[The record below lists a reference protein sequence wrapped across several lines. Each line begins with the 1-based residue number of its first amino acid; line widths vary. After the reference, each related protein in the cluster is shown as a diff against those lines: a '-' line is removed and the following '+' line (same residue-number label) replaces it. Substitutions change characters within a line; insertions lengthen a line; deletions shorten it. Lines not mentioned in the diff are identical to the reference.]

1 LEDILR
7 RFWGNLIGRATGPIN
22 FRLVIQP
29 TVASILAIRAGIKD
43 AREGRPAFLW
53 AAITNPAYRPE
64 LLRQGWRDVGKV
76 FLIAAVLDAI
86 YQLIVHRGVL
96 LLELVVVATVLAI
109 FPYIVIRGPVNRI
122 TAVLRQRRDRE
133 ARPEVDLDGE
143 KQFGGGR
150 HHER

>member
-122 TAVLRQRRDRE
+122 AAVLRQRRDRE